1 MVNYELI
8 GYFAGIITAIS
19 LAPQVFKA
27 WKTKSTK
34 DISILWT
41 LIYLLG
47 LTLWVLYGLGI
58 KSYPIIITTGAEL
71 LIALSLIIL
80 KIKYG

>member
-1 MVNYELI
+1 MVNIEII
-8 GYFAGIITAIS
+8 GFAAAIIMSIS
-19 LAPQVFKA
+19 LTPQVIKS

-34 DISILWT
+34 DISFLWT

-47 LTLWVLYGLGI
+47 LTLWLIYGLGI
-58 KSYPIIITTGAEL
+58 NSWPLVLAAILETILALTLIT
-71 LIALSLIIL
+71 L